1 MRVQLCA
8 NFYKYHAIKI
18 DHYQSKH
25 VRKNTARL
33 TLSNNQ

>member
-18 DHYQSKH
+18 DYQLKH
-25 VRKNTARL
+25 VRRNTARL